1 MKRVS
6 TKQQLLS
13 SLKMP
18 LLLLLL
24 LGFFLLAFARLERE
38 QSEKGRQQ
46 LEETL
51 RLSAMACYASEGVY
65 PPTVDYLQQHYGV
78 QIDEERYAVFYEIF
92 AENLMPTITVVSL
105 S

>member
-18 LLLLLL
+18 LLLLVL
-24 LGFFLLAFARLERE
+24 LGFFLFSFARLERGQNE
-38 QSEKGRQQ
+38 EGRQQ

-65 PPTVDYLQQHYGV
+65 PPTVDYLQKHYGV

-92 AENLMPTITVVSL
+92 ADNLMPTITVVSL